1 MDKDDRRKDD
11 LIARASVTIDA
22 PVDEVWSA
30 LVNPRA
36 IEQYMFGTNVSTD
49 WAEGGAIRWTGEW
62 QGESYEDKGVILDIQ
77 PERKLTYS
85 HFSPLSGLAD
95 EPDNYHKVTI
105 ELEDRGE
112 RTEVT
117 LEQDN
122 NRSEEARQHSRENWE
137 GVLSGLKDYVE
148 GEDGVGDV
156 YP

>member
-1 MDKDDRRKDD
+1 MNEND

-22 PVDEVWSA
+22 GADEVWSA

-36 IEQYMFGTNVSTD
+36 IEQYMFGTNVTTD
-49 WAEGGAIRWTGEW
+49 WGEGSPIRWTGEW
-62 QGESYEDKGVILDIQ
+62 QGKAYEDKGVILAME
-77 PERKLTYS
+77 PERKLEYS
-85 HFSPLSGLAD
+85 HFSPLSGRSD
-95 EPDNYHKVTI
+95 EPANYHTVTI
-105 ELEDRGE
+105 ELAERGE

-122 NRSEEARQHSRENWE
+122 NRSEEARRHARENWE
-137 GVLSGLKDYVE
+137 QVLTNLKEYVE